1 MLETAKVYPIEK
13 KKVKVWNPNVLKWIC
28 IFLSAYSGVFL
39 YIINFYRL
47 NHPQK
52 RKKLAIGLSI
62 LLPVILFSIF
72 IRNYALITLLLF
84 VINISVA
91 IYFSYEQKQL
101 FYEHLQNGGE
111 KANPVSAWLFGFL
124 ILLGIVIV
132 YLLLGILLIN
142 FFN

>member
-1 MLETAKVYPIEK
+1 M
-13 KKVKVWNPNVLKWIC
+13 
-28 IFLSAYSGVFL
+28 
-39 YIINFYRL
+39 

-52 RKKLAIGLSI
+52 RKKLAIGLGL
-62 LLPVILFSIF
+62 LLPVILISIF

-111 KANPVSAWLFGFL
+111 KANSILAWIFGFL

-132 YLLLGILLIN
+132 YLVLGILLIT
-142 FFN
+142 FIK